1 MQAIDKLSM
10 QDEIDFEVLSIY
22 LQQARIAVYCTLI
35 LAIYLAASFY
45 QVADAKN
52 IMVWVISVFA
62 INFYIIYTS
71 LEFNHDLPAYQIR
84 FFKRRQ
90 HFLHVLSG
98 LAWGSA
104 LFILVDASS
113 METGA
118 YRVLAV
124 LAIIISISASSKA
137 ASFRGLVGYVVAV
150 CSMAGWYFIANFSI
164 FSWWLF
170 GMVG

>member
-1 MQAIDKLSM
+1 MQTIDKLSM

-22 LQQARIAVYCTLI
+22 LQQARIAVYCTLV

-45 QVADAKN
+45 QLADAKN
-52 IMVWVISVFA
+52 IMVWVISIFA

-71 LEFNHDLPAYQIR
+71 LEFNHDLPAYQIH

-90 HFLHVLSG
+90 HFLHILSG

-104 LFILVDASS
+104 LFILVDAST

-124 LAIIISISASSKA
+124 LAIIISISSSSK
-137 ASFRGLVGYVVAV
+137 
-150 CSMAGWYFIANFSI
+150 
-164 FSWWLF
+164 
-170 GMVG
+170 